1 MASLPFTSLSA
12 SDQGLFTP
20 EELRS
25 LMEKELSRSRRY
37 GYDVV
42 MLSIGVDRIAS
53 LGDLYGHESKGH
65 VIEEI
70 TRLLVASTRSC
81 DFLGCPMGDKIL
93 ALFPHTSEPGAKVV
107 ANRLVGAARELEFSA
122 GGPQVSV
129 TVTVGIATPGSAKE
143 HELELL
149 VDQATRA
156 CQRGQEDGG
165 DRLQLQAP
173 ATNGH
178 DTKAPALS
186 NTSDMGQLMDEMLR
200 EKMKTIFESM
210 GEQLPDLE
218 GRDSEVFAL
227 ALKKMAEDRKTQ
239 DSKLEVLE
247 RRIARLSHNLGL
259 TEEQLQRAMEM
270 KGMDPGVASLYREV
284 QGVSDGS
291 SDTELKK
298 DMMAAIYEANIE
310 LQNKAEN
317 DLDS

>member
-1 MASLPFTSLSA
+1 MAPLPFTSLSA
-12 SDQGLFTP
+12 SDQGLFSP

-37 GYDVV
+37 EYDVV

-65 VIEEI
+65 VLEEI

-81 DFLGCPMGDKIL
+81 DFLGCLLGDKIL
-93 ALFPHTSEPGAKVV
+93 ALFPHTGELGAKAI

-129 TVTVGIATPGSAKE
+129 TVTVGIAAPSSAKE

-149 VDQATRA
+149 VDQANRA
-156 CQRGQEDGG
+156 CQKGQEDGG
-165 DRLQLQAP
+165 DRWQLQLP
-173 ATNGH
+173 ATNGN
-178 DTKAPALS
+178 DVKAHALP
-186 NTSDMGQLMDEMLR
+186 NTSDMNQVMDEMLR
-200 EKMKTIFESM
+200 EKMKAIFESM
-210 GEQLPDLE
+210 GEQLPDFE

-227 ALKKMAEDRKTQ
+227 ALKKMAEDRRTQ

-259 TEEQLQRAMEM
+259 TEEQLQRAIEM
-270 KGMDPGVASLYREV
+270 QSMDPGVASLYHET
-284 QGVSDGS
+284 QGLSDGS

-310 LQNKAEN
+310 LQKKAET
-317 DLDS
+317 DQDT